1 MYRFTEFV
9 LIDHAA
15 ADVWAMLIDFPNVPA
30 WEAGVREV
38 RQTSA
43 GQPTLGT
50 TFVARRVFGGH
61 ETLIDCRIVAWE
73 SDRLVTM
80 ELKGGLVRHAL
91 VTYVVEPMGEGSCRV
106 TYSTE
111 GVMRPFLGLDNA
123 VHPGDGQTAHSG
135 QSDHPLWS
143 ARRSSDR
150 RSFRGLSEPRGA
162 PRLCHPIKP
171 RATGDS

>member
-1 MYRFTEFV
+1 MVLMYRFTEFV

-38 RQTSA
+38 RQTSP
-43 GQPTLGT
+43 GQPSLGT
-50 TFVARRVFGGH
+50 TFVARRVFGGR

-91 VTYVVEPMGEGSCRV
+91 VTYIVEPMGEGSCRV

-111 GVMRPFLGLDNA
+111 GVMRSLLAWTTPLIPATGKRLIRGNLATLSGLLDA
-123 VHPGDGQTAHSG
+123 RAVGVHPA
-135 QSDHPLWS
+135 
-143 ARRSSDR
+143 A
-150 RSFRGLSEPRGA
+150 
-162 PRLCHPIKP
+162 
-171 RATGDS
+171 